1 MTVQSIAI
9 DVTSSRQRPTVS
21 VLLPAL
27 MVLFLRISG
36 TEDKEIFDLGTQP
49 TMTPSLN
56 LPMTTLN
63 PCHCSILN
71 ASAPEARN
79 LYQNPVF
86 FQWASPLSITL
97 SNHHALTSLTKG
109 NLTYHNPRSS
119 YVIDH
124 TDDKTELNSTREA
137 INAVTNAN
145 SKGNQPR
152 FILIQIKHQT

>member
-1 MTVQSIAI
+1 
-9 DVTSSRQRPTVS
+9 
-21 VLLPAL
+21 
-27 MVLFLRISG
+27 MVLFSRISE

-63 PCHCSILN
+63 PCHCSIITCDRVSNTILN
-71 ASAPEARN
+71 ASAPKARN